1 MVLALLAAMSVHV
14 AVLVVV
20 LRLREPDPL
29 PDELADAVSVE
40 MVPLSALSALSPPA
54 PAPLPVAPAPA
65 AEPLPADTP
74 PPAAATPAKPA
85 PPRDDMI
92 RPTTML
98 SARSLAAS
106 RQTRLALRT
115 LAADTRIEQLCGLEA
130 MEQVHAWRRDF
141 QPDRIVVYAMGEP
154 TMTGNLFEA
163 NGAAFRSHALWYA
176 VKFSCELTADH
187 ARVAGF
193 AFAVGEPVPRDRW
206 EDHGLPAVH

>member
-1 MVLALLAAMSVHV
+1 MVLALLAAMSVHM

-40 MVPLSALSALSPPA
+40 MVPLSALRP
-54 PAPLPVAPAPA
+54 PAPLPSPVVPAPA
-65 AEPLPADTP
+65 AEPLPGATP
-74 PPAAATPAKPA
+74 PPRAASPSSTPTPA
-85 PPRDDMI
+85 PRDDMI
-92 RPTTML
+92 RPTAML
-98 SARSLAAS
+98 SARSLANS

-130 MEQVHAWRRDF
+130 MEQIHAWQRDF

-154 TMTGNLFEA
+154 TMTGNLLEA
-163 NGAAFRSHALWYA
+163 NGAAFRSHALWYT
-176 VKFSCELTADH
+176 VKFRCELTADH

-193 AFAVGEPVPRDRW
+193 AFAVGAPVPRDRW